1 MIYDNNKRYNTLDGY
16 LKSKFGCKVAKVS
29 LNAGFSCPN
38 RDGTKGYG
46 GCIYC
51 SPMASGDFAGNCQK
65 SIREQFDDISAQM
78 AKKWKDAKFMP
89 YFQAGTNTY
98 APISKLREV
107 YEQALAIKD
116 IVGISIATRPDCISC
131 ETLSYLEEISQRTY
145 LSVELGLQ
153 SVFDK
158 TGDLIRRSTTFAE
171 FCECFAKLKE
181 RNINICVHLINGL
194 PGEDRD
200 MMLHS
205 VRTISNMMPHSIKL
219 HMLHILKDTDCAK
232 MYYDGKIKVFEKDE
246 YVHLVCDE
254 LEIIHPDIVIQRITG
269 DGARDSLIAPL
280 WSIKKFDVI
289 NGVDKELL
297 RRNSYQGI
305 KCKGE
310 TK

>member
-1 MIYDNNKRYNTLDGY
+1 MIYANNKRYNTLDGY
-16 LKSKFGCKVAKVS
+16 LKSRFGCKVAKVS

-51 SPMASGDFAGNCQK
+51 SPMASGDFAGDCKK
-65 SIREQFDDISAQM
+65 SIGQQFDEVSEIM
-78 AKKWKDAKFMP
+78 KKKWHDAKFMP

-98 APISKLREV
+98 APIEKLREV
-107 YEQALAIKD
+107 YEQALSIED
-116 IVGISIATRPDCISC
+116 IVGISIATRPDCISD

-158 TGDLIRRSTTFAE
+158 TGEIIRRGTTFSE
-171 FCECFAKLKE
+171 FCECFSKLKE
-181 RNINICVHLINGL
+181 RRINVCVHLINGL
-194 PGEDRD
+194 PGEDRE
-200 MMLHS
+200 MMLES
-205 VRTISNMMPHSIKL
+205 VRTVAHMLPHSIKL
-219 HMLHILKDTDCAK
+219 HMLHILKDTDCAQ

-246 YVHLVCDE
+246 YVSLVCDE
-254 LEIIHPDIVIQRITG
+254 LEIIHPDTVIQRITG

-289 NGVDKELL
+289 NGVDKELSK
-297 RRNSYQGI
+297 RNSYQGI
-305 KCKGE
+305 KYTE
-310 TK
+310 V